1 MSAAGTDSIVTATA
15 RKYLQ
20 LQMAGHVGP
29 ITFGK
34 LLEHFDSIDDVLS
47 ASQADLQQVEG
58 VGPGTAKEIHA
69 SRHTDGVEREIARAR
84 DCGLHI
90 VCKDDPGYPLPLLNM
105 ADPPI
110 CLYVRGE
117 WARADTLAI
126 AIVGTRRCSHYGR
139 EQALRFAELLG
150 RAGFTV
156 VSGLA
161 RGIDGHAH
169 EGALRAGGRTIAVLG
184 NGLSSIYPQE
194 HEELAAR
201 IAANGALIS
210 EFPVDAAP
218 EAHNFPRRNRL
229 VAGLCLGA
237 IIVEA
242 GLRSGALITGRFAME
257 YNREV
262 FAVPGRIDRPE
273 LTAGVNGLIRDGG
286 AKLITCL
293 DDVLDEL
300 GDVGL
305 LMRTDGGSESHVAQ
319 VVDGSTAL
327 PALSADEQA
336 IVDALGKSDADSD
349 AISEWTG
356 LDVGRVTSILTS
368 LQLKSV
374 VERLPGSR
382 FSLRRSSV
390 AKSR

>member
-1 MSAAGTDSIVTATA
+1 MSDAGKESMVTATA

-20 LQMAGHVGP
+20 LQMASHVGP
-29 ITFGK
+29 ITFRK
-34 LLEHFDSIDDVLS
+34 LLEYFDSIDDVLS
-47 ASQADLQQVEG
+47 ASPHELQRVEG
-58 VGPGTAKEIHA
+58 VGPRTAKEIHS
-69 SRHTDGVEREIARAR
+69 SRHTDSVERELARAR

-90 VCKDDPGYPLPLLNM
+90 VCMDDPGYPLPLLHM

-110 CLYVRGE
+110 CLYVRGQWE
-117 WARADTLAI
+117 RADTLAI
-126 AIVGTRRCSHYGR
+126 GIVGTRRCSHYGR

-201 IAANGALIS
+201 VAADGALIS
-210 EFPVDAAP
+210 EFPVDAVP
-218 EAHNFPRRNRL
+218 EARHFPRRNRL
-229 VAGLCLGA
+229 VAGLCLGV

-262 FAVPGRIDRPE
+262 FAVPGRIDHPE

-300 GDVGL
+300 GDVGS
-305 LMRTDGGSESHVAQ
+305 LMRADDGSESHGANTA
-319 VVDGSTAL
+319 DRPTAL
-327 PALSADEQA
+327 RPLPTDEQA
-336 IVDALGKSDADSD
+336 VVDALGRSDADAD
-349 AISEWTG
+349 AISESTG
-356 LDVGRVTSILTS
+356 LDIGRVTSILTS
-368 LQLKSV
+368 LQLKSI

-390 AKSR
+390 VKPR